1 MPKDKPGELSPQMLE
16 VYEHLKKVRES
27 KTVSLQPCP
36 ILREQIRGFSR
47 QQEDFRLRYYQ
58 VQGIYHMLRLKRMV
72 LGDGTGLGKTVEI
85 IGVLA
90 YLWATAKEAGNKV
103 IVIAPKS
110 AIYQWAD
117 EIKRFLVGVRPI
129 IASAKATK
137 DATSLQLRTRA
148 YEEWANAPESERVVL
163 IINYALLV
171 RDWNE
176 GGFQPT
182 LPNGKPDPKQP
193 VKPGLLDKVTAKVGD
208 KLVTVFDECFD
219 YYTPISLADG
229 GTELIGKVVCG
240 KMPVKVWSWNF
251 ERKQLEARQVTR
263 WVRNPMVSGRR
274 ENLLKVAFNF
284 SRSCRVTKSHKFYH
298 VNGEKI
304 LARDIRV
311 GSKTAHLNSTAP
323 SPDQLQIVLGGLLG
337 DASLSHPSRALW
349 GVSFVQG
356 EAQKDYLAF
365 KQAALKSLGTSKET
379 TTPSGYGGKAI
390 HRFRLQAN
398 PSLCSHFHLHDGNRK
413 RLTLEWLDAI
423 TPLGLAIWY
432 GDDGSLQEHHC
443 LDGTTT
449 RRITLNTQ
457 GFTPDECSLLAGW
470 LRWRWGVGAEVS
482 PTSKGSVLY
491 LTNEAAERFLG
502 LLPGSFPGVQ
512 YKFPGKP
519 LLTADRLDTTPRQ
532 ELIEDTVT
540 EIGPWKRAPKERES
554 KEFVYDL
561 EVEGN
566 HNYFAGGTLVSNCTA
581 FKSRRTKTWEIA
593 HFLSTRAARVYGLTA
608 TLLKNR
614 LFEGFCIYGV
624 IRPGTFTTQSKFFD
638 DYCFIELKK
647 VGKAR
652 VPIVLGYKNLD
663 GFRSVIDPFF
673 LGRPKHVVSD
683 ELPTLT
689 TREILCELSPAEDL
703 KYQEALSG
711 VLELGDGE
719 IKEYTDH
726 KALVSLNYCQ
736 QVVNSLAMLRF
747 KEGDGVGEDY
757 LYDPK
762 RHKIGALG
770 SKEQGLFD
778 LLTGELEGE
787 KVIVYTRFASLVS
800 RLQGI
805 LRKEGIKSTRITG
818 KESDEVR
825 RGNQAQFQNLESD
838 TNVIFIT
845 DAGSEAINLQA
856 AIATVFYDAPWSWG
870 NYVQTIGRMVRIGSP
885 HKGVLVFHLI
895 GILARAE
902 AADQKTID
910 HHNLAIL
917 RKKKGLIDK
926 VLGEA
931 AVGALTFDTSGTDL
945 RELVR
950 LMQGKGSV

>member
-27 KTVSLQPCP
+27 RTVTLQPCP
-36 ILREQIRGFSR
+36 ILREQIRGFSGKP
-47 QQEDFRLRYYQ
+47 EDFRLRYYQ
-58 VQGIYHMLRLKRMV
+58 VQGVYHMLRLRRMV
-72 LGDGTGLGKTVEI
+72 LGDGTGLGKTIETI
-85 IGVLA
+85 AALA
-90 YLWATAKEAGNKV
+90 YLWSNPKEASNKV
-103 IVIAPKS
+103 IVVAPKS
-110 AIYQWAD
+110 AIHQWAD
-117 EIKRFLVGVRPI
+117 EIKRFMVGVRPI
-129 IASAKATK
+129 IASAKTTK
-137 DATSLQLRTRA
+137 DATALQTRTRA

-193 VKPGLLDKVTAKVGD
+193 VKPGLLDKITAKVGG
-208 KLVTVFDECFD
+208 KLVVVFDE
-219 YYTPISLADG
+219 A
-229 GTELIGKVVCG
+229 
-240 KMPVKVWSWNF
+240 
-251 ERKQLEARQVTR
+251 
-263 WVRNPMVSGRR
+263 
-274 ENLLKVAFNF
+274 
-284 SRSCRVTKSHKFYH
+284 
-298 VNGEKI
+298 
-304 LARDIRV
+304 
-311 GSKTAHLNSTAP
+311 
-323 SPDQLQIVLGGLLG
+323 
-337 DASLSHPSRALW
+337 
-349 GVSFVQG
+349 
-356 EAQKDYLAF
+356 
-365 KQAALKSLGTSKET
+365 
-379 TTPSGYGGKAI
+379 
-390 HRFRLQAN
+390 
-398 PSLCSHFHLHDGNRK
+398 
-413 RLTLEWLDAI
+413 
-423 TPLGLAIWY
+423 
-432 GDDGSLQEHHC
+432 
-443 LDGTTT
+443 
-449 RRITLNTQ
+449 
-457 GFTPDECSLLAGW
+457 
-470 LRWRWGVGAEVS
+470 
-482 PTSKGSVLY
+482 
-491 LTNEAAERFLG
+491 
-502 LLPGSFPGVQ
+502 
-512 YKFPGKP
+512 
-519 LLTADRLDTTPRQ
+519 
-532 ELIEDTVT
+532 
-540 EIGPWKRAPKERES
+540 
-554 KEFVYDL
+554 
-561 EVEGN
+561 
-566 HNYFAGGTLVSNCTA
+566 TA

-614 LFEGFCIYGV
+614 LFEGYCIYGV
-624 IRPGTFTTQSKFFD
+624 IRPGTFTTQTKFFD

-719 IKEYTDH
+719 VKEYTDH

-736 QVVNSLAMLRF
+736 QVVNSLAMLKF
-747 KEGDGVGEDY
+747 NEGDGVGEDY

-787 KVIVYTRFASLVS
+787 KVIVYTRFASLVP
-800 RLQGI
+800 RLQSI
-805 LRKEGIKSTRITG
+805 LAKEGIKSTRITG

-825 RGNQAQFQNLESD
+825 RGNQALFQNLEGD

-895 GILARAE
+895 GVLARAE

-950 LMQGKGSV
+950 LMQGRGSV